1 VKIRENLELSLK
13 LHDHLSIVHALAV
26 LAAVLA
32 GRRQPEV
39 AARVLGAGA
48 ALQEDE
54 GLSLQEL
61 EAELRDETEA
71 SVREELGESS
81 FASEFEA
88 GRAAELSDLISTA
101 IGDLD

>member
-54 GLSLQEL
+54 GLSL
-61 EAELRDETEA
+61 
-71 SVREELGESS
+71 
-81 FASEFEA
+81 
-88 GRAAELSDLISTA
+88 
-101 IGDLD
+101 